1 MRLNE
6 LYIEKFGKLSDYKY
20 TFSQGLN
27 VINEENGYGKTT
39 LSAFIKSMLYGLED
53 TRRTKIDENDRKKYL
68 PWQGGVCGG
77 TLTFTVNDKKYKI
90 ERTFA
95 QKAADDTFALYDCTS
110 GNEIA
115 FPKDKVLGEELF
127 GINADGFERTVFLS
141 ERRFSVKNDNKTI
154 SAKLSDLV
162 GCDGDVGELDNAID
176 ALEERRKYYYKKGG
190 AGKISDVRELIGGV
204 DDSISEIMA
213 IQNDLPDKEYK
224 LSLLT
229 KEIGG
234 LERKLAEF
242 ESKRILRS
250 NEKMYIDKRDARD
263 QVKKELATIESF
275 FKAKLPTAAEIRMAE
290 RVYDEYID
298 LSEKSEG
305 ESFDNTKANQTKEE
319 IARVSELYEK
329 LVSYDKKKKPVKIF
343 PVLLPL
349 AAVLSAVGG
358 VFCAVPSIRPFGII
372 GGAALIVTAVILIA
386 LGVANAAKQISSKPS
401 TALMDSIKAYLSKI
415 GMSYVGESEYKSA
428 LFEVK
433 MRLEGEIRIEEE
445 KQESINAKRLELA
458 RLGTEYRSFIE
469 QFPIATDDAFG
480 EIRDNLA
487 RYEKLCARAKEMTD
501 DLAYMSTTYGLD
513 AEKLA
518 NKNEITELTD
528 DDRIAIT
535 DELRTKR
542 SAAALMENECRIN
555 AEKVSALDELF
566 AKKTELTE
574 LYDYCKKRLA
584 TINGAKEYLALAKEN
599 LTSRYLG
606 KTREAFAEYVKAIGN
621 ENPEQFTMDTSFGL
635 VKSEGAKSQPTEAYS
650 LGTRDVFSLC
660 SRLAL
665 VDSLYENESPFI
677 ILDDPFAHFDDKKC
691 QAALKSI
698 KKMADKKQIIYLT
711 CSKSRAL

>member
-6 LYIEKFGKLSDYKY
+6 LYIENFGKLSDYKY

-204 DDSISEIMA
+204 DDQISEIMT
-213 IQNDLPDKEYK
+213 IQGALPDKEYR

-242 ESKRILRS
+242 ESKKILRS
-250 NEKMYIDKRDARD
+250 NEKMYVAKRDARD
-263 QVKKELATIESF
+263 QTKKELAEVEQF

-305 ESFDNTKANQTKEE
+305 EKIDGEKASRTREDISK
-319 IARVSELYEK
+319 VSELYEK
-329 LVSYDKKKKPVKIF
+329 LVSYDKKKKPMMLF
-343 PVLLPL
+343 PILLPL
-349 AAVLSAVGG
+349 AAVFSAVGAI
-358 VFCAVPSIRPFGII
+358 FCSVKSLGAGGTVGGISLIAAAVL
-372 GGAALIVTAVILIA
+372 LIVI
-386 LGVANAAKQISSKPS
+386 GVANAAKQIGSKPS
-401 TALMDSIKAYLSKI
+401 ASLMESIRAYLSKI
-415 GMSYVGESEYKSA
+415 GMSYVGEGEYRSA
-428 LFEVK
+428 LLQIK
-433 MRLEGEIRIEEE
+433 MRLEGELQAEEE
-445 KQESINAKRLELA
+445 KLDSINAKKLELA

-469 QFPIATDDAFG
+469 NFPIITDDAFG

-487 RYEKLCARAKEMTD
+487 RYEKLSARVKEMTD
-501 DLAYMSTTYGLD
+501 DLSYMSATYGLD
-513 AEKLA
+513 AEALA

-535 DELRTKR
+535 DELRSKR
-542 SAAALMENECRIN
+542 SEAALIENECRIN
-555 AEKVSALDELF
+555 AEKVSTLDELF
-566 AKKTELTE
+566 AKKTELTD

-621 ENPEQFTMDTSFGL
+621 ENPEHFTMDTSFGL

-711 CSKSRAL
+711 CSKSRAV